1 MRLRRHL
8 CIWIHLSVCKELCS
22 GTQSHCLTRTPLET
36 WCASGATRPARQPG
50 PTASRVIGFEGNQN
64 ESVWVLCQNVP
75 VLVSAQNLRPA
86 QDAEALAQ
94 AVLQGEAILPES
106 LIQGQQQ
113 FEDLRD
119 VPGEDIVEDTP
130 VDEGE
135 GPSYG
140 LLDGPEP
147 LSSIFEEEE
156 EGEASAA
163 RGRSRSPPPVTTARS
178 RRVSTAEPEAEQ
190 TPKRRISRAELLDDL
205 PASIRARFEERRV
218 EEEANVSIRE
228 KFTGFWSNR
237 LATQEQVEQE
247 LKELPESLKYWNCT
261 PSVRSHIDGSR
272 AKEWKKYE
280 DFQAAIP
287 IKGAHAVKGIAGCRP
302 RTNTIEMG

>member
-1 MRLRRHL
+1 MCFRRDKTGKTV
-8 CIWIHLSVCKELCS
+8 WS
-22 GTQSHCLTRTPLET
+22 
-36 WCASGATRPARQPG
+36 
-50 PTASRVIGFEGNQN
+50 TAFRIIRFEGNQN
-64 ESVWVLCQNVP
+64 ENVWVLCQNVP

-86 QDAEALAQ
+86 QDAEALAH

-119 VPGEDIVEDTP
+119 VPGEDIVEDMP
-130 VDEGE
+130 VEEGEEE
-135 GPSYG
+135 GPSDG
-140 LLDGPEP
+140 LLDGPQP

-178 RRVSTAEPEAEQ
+178 SRVSVAEPDAEQ
-190 TPKRRISRAELLDDL
+190 TPKRRRAELLDDL
-205 PASIRARFEERRV
+205 PASIRAPFEERRI
-218 EEEANVSIRE
+218 EEEANVSIRK

-237 LATQEQVEQE
+237 LAWQEQVEQE

-261 PSVRSHIDGSR
+261 PSERIHIDGSR

-280 DFQAAIP
+280 DVQAAIP
-287 IKGAHAVKGIAGCRP
+287 IKGAQLK
-302 RTNTIEMG
+302 